1 MWNSKN
7 QKGMK
12 EKMKKKILK
21 SYAKLIACSG
31 VSVRKKDIVI
41 ISAGLDQPEF
51 VNMVVEECYHAG
63 AEKVIVDWSCPAVQK
78 TSIKFMKP
86 AVLGRVETFEE
97 ERLKYRLEKN
107 PAMIYLLS
115 DDPDAFKGID
125 QKKYAN
131 AMKEKLRITKPYR
144 DEMDNKYK
152 WCIAAVPSAPWARLV
167 FPELRASAAVERLW
181 EAILYT
187 SRVIDK
193 DGNLLDAIA
202 EWDKHNASF
211 EQKCRVLNEAGLV
224 ALEYK
229 ASNGTDL
236 RVGLMPEGSFL
247 GGGEYTLGTNEYF
260 NPNIPTEEVFT
271 TPKAG
276 MCEGI
281 VYSSMPLSYN
291 GEIIDNFSIK
301 FEDGKAVEVKAEKN
315 EDLLREMIGMDEGA
329 ARLGECAFVPYD
341 SPIRNSGIMFYETLF
356 DENASCHLALGRGF
370 TNTVKNYPEYSNE
383 QMKEMG
389 VNDSSI
395 HVDFMIGTADMS
407 IVGIKKNGEKFE
419 IFKDGNWAF

>member
-1 MWNSKN
+1 
-7 QKGMK
+7 
-12 EKMKKKILK
+12 MKKTVLK
-21 SYAKLIACSG
+21 AYAKLIARSG

-41 ISAGLDQPEF
+41 INAGLDQPEF
-51 VNMVVEECYHAG
+51 VNMVVEECYRAG
-63 AEKVIVDWSCPAVQK
+63 AEKVIVDWNCPAVSK
-78 TSIKFMKP
+78 TGIKYMKP
-86 AVLGRVETFEE
+86 ATLGRVEEFEE
-97 ERLKYRLEKN
+97 ARLKFRLEKN
-107 PAMIYLLS
+107 PAMIHLLS

-125 QKKYAN
+125 QRKLAN
-131 AMKEKLRITKPYR
+131 AMKEKMKVVKPYR
-144 DEMDNKYK
+144 DQMENKYK
-152 WCIAAVPSAPWARLV
+152 WCIAAVPGTPWAKRV
-167 FPELRASAAVERLW
+167 FPGVRASVAVEKLW

-193 DGNLLDAIA
+193 DGNLLDPIA

-211 EQKCRVLNEAGLV
+211 AEKCRILNEAGLI

-236 RVGLMPEGSFL
+236 KVGLMSEGGFV
-247 GGGEYTLGTNEYF
+247 GGGEHTLETHEYF

-276 MCEGI
+276 ECEGI

-291 GEIIDNFSIK
+291 GEVIENFSMR
-301 FEDGKAVEVKAEKN
+301 FEGGRVVEAKAEKG
-315 EDLLREMIGMDEGA
+315 EALLNEMIGMDEGA

-356 DENASCHLALGRGF
+356 DENASCHLALGRGYS
-370 TNTVKNYPEYSNE
+370 NTLKNYSQYTGE
-383 QMKEMG
+383 QMNEMG
-389 VNDSSI
+389 VNDSAI

-407 IVGIKKNGEKFE
+407 IVGIKKNGERFE
-419 IFKDGNWAF
+419 IFKNGNWAF

>member
-1 MWNSKN
+1 
-7 QKGMK
+7 
-12 EKMKKKILK
+12 MKKTVLK
-21 SYAKLIACSG
+21 AYAKLIARSG

-41 ISAGLDQPEF
+41 INAGLDQPDF
-51 VNMVVEECYHAG
+51 VNMVVEECYRAG
-63 AEKVIVDWSCPAVQK
+63 AQKVIVDWSYPAVSK
-78 TSIKFMKP
+78 TNIKYMKP
-86 AVLGRVETFEE
+86 AVLGKVETFEE

-115 DDPDAFKGID
+115 DDPNAFKGID
-125 QKKYAN
+125 QRKYAN
-131 AMKEKLRITKPYR
+131 AMKEKMKVIKPYR
-144 DEMDNKYK
+144 DQMDNKYK
-152 WCIAAVPSAPWARLV
+152 WCIAAVPGEAWAKMV
-167 FPELRASAAVERLW
+167 FPGVRASIAVEKLW

-193 DGNLLDAIA
+193 DGNLLDPVA

-211 EQKCRVLNEAGLV
+211 AQKCKVLNEAGLV

-236 RVGLMPEGSFL
+236 KVGLMEQGIFL

-276 MCEGI
+276 VCEGI

-291 GEIIDNFSIK
+291 GEIIDNFSMR
-301 FEDGKAVEVKAEKN
+301 FEGGKIVEAKAEKN
-315 EDLLREMIGMDEGA
+315 EALLLEMIGMDEGA
-329 ARLGECAFVPYD
+329 AMLGECALVPHD
-341 SPIRNSGIMFYETLF
+341 SPIQNSGIMFYETLF
-356 DENASCHLALGRGF
+356 DENASCHFAIGRGF
-370 TNTVKNYPEYSNE
+370 TNAVRDYDKYTNQE
-383 QMKEMG
+383 MKEMG
-389 VNDSSI
+389 VNDSAI

-407 IVGIKKNGEKFE
+407 IVGIKKNGERFE
-419 IFKDGNWAF
+419 IFKNGNWAF

>member
-1 MWNSKN
+1 
-7 QKGMK
+7 
-12 EKMKKKILK
+12 MKKTILK
-21 SYAKLIACSG
+21 AYAKLIARSG

-41 ISAGLDQPEF
+41 INAGLDQPEF
-51 VNMVVEECYHAG
+51 VNMVVEECYRAG
-63 AEKVIVDWSCPAVQK
+63 AQKVIVDWSYPAVSK
-78 TSIKFMKP
+78 TNIKYQKP
-86 AVLGRVETFEE
+86 AVLGAVESFEE

-131 AMKEKLRITKPYR
+131 AMKQRMKVIKPYR
-144 DEMDNKYK
+144 DQMDNKYK
-152 WCIAAVPSAPWARLV
+152 WCIAAVPGTAWAKVV
-167 FPELRASAAVERLW
+167 FPGVRASVAVEKLW

-193 DGNLLDAIA
+193 DGNLLDPIA

-211 EQKCRVLNEAGLV
+211 AEKCRVLNEAELV
-224 ALEYK
+224 SLEYK
-229 ASNGTDL
+229 ASNGTNFK
-236 RVGLMPEGSFL
+236 VGLMEQGSFL
-247 GGGEYTLGTNEYF
+247 GGGEYTLGTHEYF

-276 MCEGI
+276 ECEGV

-291 GEIIDNFSIK
+291 GEIIDNFCMR
-301 FEDGKAVEVKAEKN
+301 FEGGRIVEATAEKN
-315 EDLLREMIGMDEGA
+315 QELLREMIGMDEGA
-329 ARLGECAFVPYD
+329 AMLGECALVPYD

-356 DENASCHLALGRGF
+356 DENASCHLAIGRGF
-370 TNTVKNYPEYSNE
+370 TNTVKNYSQYTNE

-407 IVGIKKNGEKFE
+407 IVGIKKNGERFE

>member
-1 MWNSKN
+1 
-7 QKGMK
+7 
-12 EKMKKKILK
+12 MKKTVLK
-21 SYAKLIACSG
+21 AYAKLIARSG

-41 ISAGLDQPEF
+41 INAGLDQPEF
-51 VNMVVEECYHAG
+51 VNMVVEECYRAG
-63 AEKVIVDWSCPAVQK
+63 AQKVIVDWSYPAVSK
-78 TSIKFMKP
+78 TNIKYQKP
-86 AVLGRVETFEE
+86 AVLGKVETFEE

-115 DDPDAFKGID
+115 DDPNAFKGID

-131 AMKEKLRITKPYR
+131 AMKEKMKVVKPYR
-144 DEMDNKYK
+144 DQMDNKYK
-152 WCIAAVPSAPWARLV
+152 WCIAAVPGKAWAKMV
-167 FPELRASAAVERLW
+167 FPGVRACVAVEKLW

-193 DGNLLDAIA
+193 EGNLLDPIA

-211 EQKCRVLNEAGLV
+211 AEKCKALNDAGLV

-236 RVGLMPEGSFL
+236 KVGLMDEGIFL

-276 MCEGI
+276 VCEGI

-291 GEIIDNFSIK
+291 GEIIDNFSLR
-301 FEDGKAVEVKAEKN
+301 FEGGKVVEAKAEKN
-315 EDLLREMIGMDEGA
+315 EALLREMIGMDEGA
-329 ARLGECAFVPYD
+329 AMLGECALVPYD
-341 SPIRNSGIMFYETLF
+341 SPIQNSGIMFYETLF
-356 DENASCHLALGRGF
+356 DENASCHFAIGRGF
-370 TNTVKNYPEYSNE
+370 TNAVRDYDKYTNE
-383 QMKEMG
+383 EMKKMG
-389 VNDSSI
+389 VNDSAI

-407 IVGIKKNGEKFE
+407 IVGVKKNGERFD
-419 IFKDGNWAF
+419 IFKNGNWAF

>member
-1 MWNSKN
+1 
-7 QKGMK
+7 
-12 EKMKKKILK
+12 MKKTVLK
-21 SYAKLIACSG
+21 AYAKLIARSG

-41 ISAGLDQPEF
+41 INAGLDQPEF
-51 VNMVVEECYHAG
+51 VNMVVEECYRAG
-63 AEKVIVDWSCPAVQK
+63 AQKVIVDWSCPAVQK
-78 TSIKFMKP
+78 TGIKYMKP
-86 AVLGRVETFEE
+86 AVLGKVEAFEE

-107 PAMIYLLS
+107 PAMIYILS

-131 AMKEKLRITKPYR
+131 AMKEKMKIVKPYR
-144 DEMDNKYK
+144 DQMDNKYK
-152 WCIAAVPSAPWARLV
+152 WCIAAVPGVAWAKTV
-167 FPELRASAAVERLW
+167 FPGTRASVAVEKLW

-193 DGNLLDAIA
+193 DGKLLDPVA

-211 EQKCRVLNEAGLV
+211 AEKCRILNEAELV
-224 ALEYK
+224 SLEYK

-236 RVGLMPEGSFL
+236 KVGLMEEGSFL

-276 MCEGI
+276 VCEGI
-281 VYSSMPLSYN
+281 VYSSLPLSYN
-291 GEIIDNFSIK
+291 GEIIDNFSMR
-301 FEDGKAVEVKAEKN
+301 FEGGRIVEAKAEKN
-315 EDLLREMIGMDEGA
+315 EELLREMIGMDEGA
-329 ARLGECAFVPYD
+329 AMLGECALVPHD

-356 DENASCHLALGRGF
+356 DENASCHLAIGRGF
-370 TNTVKNYPEYSNE
+370 TNTVKNYSQYTNE

-389 VNDSSI
+389 VNDSAI

-407 IVGIKKNGEKFE
+407 IVGIKKNGERFE
-419 IFKDGNWAF
+419 IFKNGNWAF

>member
-1 MWNSKN
+1 
-7 QKGMK
+7 
-12 EKMKKKILK
+12 MKKTVLK
-21 SYAKLIACSG
+21 AYAKLIARSG

-41 ISAGLDQPEF
+41 INAGLDQPDF
-51 VNMVVEECYHAG
+51 VNMVVEECYRAG
-63 AEKVIVDWSCPAVQK
+63 AQKVIVDWSYPAVSK
-78 TSIKFMKP
+78 TNIKYMKP
-86 AVLGRVETFEE
+86 AVLGKVETFEE

-115 DDPDAFKGID
+115 DDPNAFKGID

-131 AMKEKLRITKPYR
+131 AMKEKMKVIKPYR
-144 DEMDNKYK
+144 DQMDNKYK
-152 WCIAAVPSAPWARLV
+152 WCIAAVPGEAWAKMV
-167 FPELRASAAVERLW
+167 FPGVRASVALEKLW

-193 DGNLLDAIA
+193 DGNLLDPIA

-211 EQKCRVLNEAGLV
+211 AEKCRILNEAGLV

-236 RVGLMPEGSFL
+236 KVGLMAEGIFL

-276 MCEGI
+276 VCEGI

-291 GEIIDNFSIK
+291 GEIIDNFSMR
-301 FEDGKAVEVKAEKN
+301 FEGGRVVEAKAEKN
-315 EDLLREMIGMDEGA
+315 EALLLEMIGMDEGA
-329 ARLGECAFVPYD
+329 AMLGECALVPHD
-341 SPIRNSGIMFYETLF
+341 SPIQNSGIMFYETLF
-356 DENASCHLALGRGF
+356 DENASCHFAIGRGF
-370 TNTVKNYPEYSNE
+370 TNAVRDYDKYTNE
-383 QMKEMG
+383 EMKEMG
-389 VNDSSI
+389 VNDSAI

-407 IVGIKKNGEKFE
+407 IVGIKKNGERFE
-419 IFKDGNWAF
+419 IFKNGNWAF